1 MKKIIYSMIAMLSL
15 SLGFTACSSD
25 DDDDMNSNVIISPEK
40 VVEGTYEGTFTR
52 IQTNSAT
59 AAPES
64 AAGTMIFIPS
74 DTTSNVAL
82 MKVLCETQN
91 LNESVP
97 VNVTYSKNDIIF
109 FNQSSTNKMKYVTGG
124 ADSHG
129 NITFTFEI
137 SLRSGRSTKPYR
149 YTFEGEMT
157 GKATQ

>member
-1 MKKIIYSMIAMLSL
+1 
-15 SLGFTACSSD
+15 
-25 DDDDMNSNVIISPEK
+25 
-40 VVEGTYEGTFTR
+40 
-52 IQTNSAT
+52 
-59 AAPES
+59 
-64 AAGTMIFIPS
+64 MIFIPS

-124 ADSHG
+124 TDSHG